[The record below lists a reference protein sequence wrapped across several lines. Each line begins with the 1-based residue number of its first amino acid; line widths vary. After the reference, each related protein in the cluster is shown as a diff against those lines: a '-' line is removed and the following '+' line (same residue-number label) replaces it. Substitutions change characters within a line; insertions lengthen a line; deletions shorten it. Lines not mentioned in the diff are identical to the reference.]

1 MINCAPYLAK
11 MGLGCKKC
19 ESCFGEAYKII
30 EELKSQLKDKDCEI
44 ENLEKEIYLYKDEV
58 DDLED
63 DINRLEEELYELKE
77 KK

>member
-19 ESCFGEAYKII
+19 EFCFEEAYKII

-44 ENLEKEIYLYKDEV
+44 EDLEKEIYLYKDEV
-58 DDLED
+58 DDLE
-63 DINRLEEELYELKE
+63 EELYELKE

>member
-1 MINCAPYLAK
+1 VLHILLRWDLVVK
-11 MGLGCKKC
+11 
-19 ESCFGEAYKII
+19 
-30 EELKSQLKDKDCEI
+30 
-44 ENLEKEIYLYKDEV
+44 V

>member
-1 MINCAPYLAK
+1 MINCAP
-11 MGLGCKKC
+11 
-19 ESCFGEAYKII
+19 
-30 EELKSQLKDKDCEI
+30 
-44 ENLEKEIYLYKDEV
+44 YLYKDEV